1 MASTARVATAPDL
14 PDYVASAQPVPQ
26 ANRIP
31 WYKSTAQTYA
41 GIMLWFVFWANL
53 PAGGGT
59 PGGALPEKLD
69 VPLGLGGTL
78 TSPSVS
84 VRAGDAVQGLLKG
97 QVEQV
102 KKSAQQEA
110 EKAGKK
116 ALEGV
121 LDRFKR

>member
-1 MASTARVATAPDL
+1 VKDGYLAAQSPLKFGSDVGEITLGGRVGLGGELDL
-14 PDYVASAQPVPQ
+14 QGGVAVPK
-26 ANRIP
+26 AILAKTISGVP
-31 WYKSTAQTYA
+31 
-41 GIMLWFVFWANL
+41 
-53 PAGGGT
+53 
-59 PGGALPEKLD
+59 LPEKLD
-69 VPLGLGGTL
+69 VPLGLGRTL

-116 ALEGV
+116 ALQGV
-121 LDRFKR
+121 FDRFKK